1 MRVAAY
7 INALPADAAR
17 TALVRCCASHQWVNR
32 MLAARP
38 YASDP
43 ELYQVAEREWW
54 TLDRGDWLEAF
65 AAHPRIGER
74 STDAWASGE
83 QSSVTGGAGADFH
96 VALRDENDVY
106 ERRFGHVYLVCATG
120 LGAAELLA
128 DLKTRLANDPDAELR
143 VAAGEQAKITRLRLE
158 KLVTT

>member
-1 MRVAAY
+1 MTVAAY
-7 INALPADAAR
+7 INDLPADAAR
-17 TALVRCCASHQWVNR
+17 TALARCCASQQWVKR
-32 MLAARP
+32 MLAGRP

-43 ELYQVAEREWW
+43 QLYQAAERAWW
-54 TLDRGDWLEAF
+54 ALDRGDWLEAF

-74 STDAWASGE
+74 STDAWSGGE
-83 QSSVTGGAGADFH
+83 QSAVTGAGADLH
-96 VALRDENDVY
+96 LALREENGAY

-120 LGAAELLA
+120 RGAAELLT
-128 DLKTRLANDPDAELR
+128 DLKTRLGNEPAKELR